1 DTIGDMSSLGD
12 TSATFCAT
20 LVDEWVRLGVQHA
33 VVAPGSRSTPLAVAL
48 AARSEISLHIFHDER
63 SASFAALGAALVSNV
78 PSILLCTSGTAA
90 AHFLAAVIEADLSG
104 VPMIVCTADRP
115 PEMRDVGAPQTI
127 NQVHLYGGSVR
138 WFHDPGVPSDDAS
151 HTWRSLASRAYSS
164 TLGERPGPVHVN
176 LPFREPLLGA
186 PSDLPPARQ
195 GGWSQRIRPV
205 AVSLE
210 GLDNFVER
218 LSGRTGIIVA
228 GKGSGRDVLAL
239 AAALG
244 WPVFADPVSGVRE
257 CDPLVSTAFDPILR
271 NAQFAD
277 AHQPEVV
284 LRIGAPP
291 ASKVLSQWVSRSGAE
306 VLQICSTDSV
316 TDPEHNVSVSLV
328 SDVALLVR
336 DLAVRVKSCHP
347 KWISDW
353 SRAETA
359 AQVAIGEWT
368 DIHMSEPTVARIVTA
383 SMKVGAHLVVSSS
396 MPIRDVEWF
405 GTVTPGVT
413 VHSNRG
419 ANGIDGVISTAV
431 GVAIASN
438 APVTL
443 LIGDVATVHDS
454 NGLWALARRGV
465 NLTIVVTNND
475 GGSIFSF
482 LPQATQVEASTF
494 ELLYG
499 TPHGVSFEHLAAAH
513 GIAFHRASTA
523 GELRALL
530 GVDGVR
536 MIEVPL
542 DRSVN
547 VSQHNELN
555 DAVIQAISATDE

>member
-1 DTIGDMSSLGD
+1 MSSLGD

-48 AARSEISLHIFHDER
+48 AARSEIALHVFHDER
-63 SASFAALGAALVSNV
+63 SASFAALGAALVSHV
-78 PSILLCTSGTAA
+78 PSVLLCTSGTAA
-90 AHFLAAVIEADLSG
+90 AHFHAAIIEADLSG

-127 NQVHLYGGSVR
+127 DQVHLYGSSVR
-138 WFHDPGVPSDDAS
+138 WFHDPGVPSDEAA
-151 HTWRSLASRAYSS
+151 HTWRSLASRAYSTS
-164 TLGERPGPVHVN
+164 LGDTPGPVHLN
-176 LPFREPLLGA
+176 LPFREPLLGKA
-186 PSDLPPARQ
+186 SDLPPARS

-205 AVSLE
+205 VASLE
-210 GLDNFVER
+210 GLETFAEL
-218 LSGRTGIIVA
+218 LSGRTGVLIA
-228 GKGSGRDVLAL
+228 GKGSGREVLAL
-239 AAALG
+239 AASLG

-271 NAQFAD
+271 STSFAD
-277 AHQPEVV
+277 SHMPEVV

-291 ASKVLSQWVSRSGAE
+291 ASKVLSQWVSRCGAD
-306 VLQICSTDSV
+306 VVQICGTDV
-316 TDPEHNVSVSLV
+316 VIDPEHNVSFSLV
-328 SDVALLVR
+328 GDVALLVR
-336 DLAVRVKSCHP
+336 DIAARVKTCNS
-347 KWISDW
+347 KWLEDW

-359 AQVAIGEWT
+359 AQVAIGRWT
-368 DIHMSEPTVARIVTA
+368 DENMSEPTVARIVTA
-383 SMKVGAHLVVSSS
+383 GLKVGSHFVVSSS

-419 ANGIDGVISTAV
+419 ANGIDGVVSTAV
-431 GVAIASN
+431 GVALASN

-443 LIGDVATVHDS
+443 LIGDVAAIHDS
-454 NGLWALARRGV
+454 NGLWALSRRGV

-482 LPQATQVEASTF
+482 LPQATQVETSTF

-499 TPHGVSFEHLAAAH
+499 TPHGVSFEHLALAH
-513 GIAFHRASTA
+513 GLAYHRVHTA
-523 GELRALL
+523 EELRAVL
-530 GVDGVR
+530 GTDGVR
-536 MIEVPL
+536 VIEVSL

-547 VSQHNELN
+547 VSQHIDVNE
-555 DAVIQAISATDE
+555 AVIQAVAAMGE